1 MFEKLYLKRIS
12 KKYDIDINNYSEVI
26 YLKKVLEDMSQYLSG
41 NILSFKTKVE
51 FLEKKNR
58 YYYNTEK
65 ILDCAYLDE
74 EIKSNKTG
82 LKKLIKESKKR
93 QREIGVLEAQTSKL
107 NRW

>member
-51 FLEKKNR
+51 FLEEFFKHRGVHEFKKAEFANLVKQ
-58 YYYNTEK
+58 NIK
-65 ILDCAYLDE
+65 DISDVSE
-74 EIKSNKTG
+74 EIVEIIDE
-82 LKKLIKESKKR
+82 IKGTYSP
-93 QREIGVLEAQTSKL
+93 L
-107 NRW
+107 